1 MTVPHPATE
10 AWATW
15 WNELGA
21 LVTFLGQGHGELV
34 NALQTREQAKAA
46 VQHYFR
52 QVRPH
57 LIELSIDTAKIEEL
71 DSICQHLLKLASTTS
86 RRSTYRK
93 CVRALKDLRNEVETR
108 IEINATRVGARSSTR
123 LVTATEAAIL
133 ATLERIIPSTALSYR
148 QVLQDLAEPQRVSYR
163 GTAAEV
169 REVLR
174 ELLDHL
180 APDEDV
186 LKSGVKI
193 EKGLNGPTMKQKA
206 TFILKARGVGES
218 TRKTAQDAVEA
229 VQDSVGALARSVY
242 TRGSI
247 STHVVTT
254 KNEVLTLKGYADAV
268 LADLLQIHTLQ
279 APSEHP

>member
-21 LVTFLGQGHGELV
+21 LDRFLGQGHGALV
-34 NALQTREQAKAA
+34 QTLQTREQAKGA

-57 LIELSIDTAKIEEL
+57 LIELSIESAKIEEL

-93 CVRALKDLRNEVETR
+93 CLRALKDLRNDVETR
-108 IEINATRVGARSSTR
+108 IEINANPVGARSSTR

-180 APDEDV
+180 APDDDI
-186 LKSGVKI
+186 LRSGVKI
-193 EKGLNGPTMKQKA
+193 EKGLNGPTMKQNSA
-206 TFILKARGVGES
+206 GRG
-218 TRKTAQDAVEA
+218 
-229 VQDSVGALARSVY
+229 
-242 TRGSI
+242 RGGS
-247 STHVVTT
+247 
-254 KNEVLTLKGYADAV
+254 G
-268 LADLLQIHTLQ
+268 
-279 APSEHP
+279 

>member
-1 MTVPHPATE
+1 MTSHHPATD

-15 WNELGA
+15 WNELSA
-21 LVTFLGQGHGELV
+21 LATFLGQGKA
-34 NALQTREQAKAA
+34 ALISGLQAREQAKVA

-57 LIELSIDTAKIEEL
+57 LIELSIDPEKIERL
-71 DSICQHLLKLASTTS
+71 DSICQHLLKLASSVS
-86 RRSTYRK
+86 RRKTYRT
-93 CVRALKDLRNEVETR
+93 RMRELSGLRNEIETR
-108 IEINATRVGARSSTR
+108 IEINAASVGARPSNR

-133 ATLERIIPSTALSYR
+133 ATLERVIPSTSLSYR

-206 TFILKARGVGES
+206 TFILKARGVGEA

-254 KNEVLTLKGYADAV
+254 RNEVLTLKGYADAV
-268 LADLLQIHTLQ
+268 LADLLQIHTQ
-279 APSEHP
+279 GKP